1 MNTKLSKAA
10 MSDLGQIRSLYER
23 LLDSN
28 EEYANI
34 LQWKKGVYPKDADW
48 KNYIENGEMYLL
60 TVDDALAVQ
69 SS

>member
-34 LQWKKGVYPKDADW
+34 LQWKNGVYTKDSDG
-48 KNYIENGEMYLL
+48 KHYI
-60 TVDDALAVQ
+60 
-69 SS
+69 